1 MFSVSPRA
9 VAVVIVA
16 SVAGFASFARADVRA
31 DFEAGR
37 SHFGNGRY
45 DKAVEVF
52 SELLAQP
59 LDARSPEARKH
70 REILQAARPLHAAS
84 LVALGRIEEADRTI
98 YDQLR
103 DDPFYEP
110 PAGQLPE
117 PVMRRF
123 IEVAANHAAELD
135 ALRQRIVV
143 ERQEAVLREQR
154 ERDRQRMATERVVD
168 VEVVEVS
175 RRSRLLAMV
184 PFGVGQFQNGRRSL
198 GTFFAV
204 SEALG
209 ATAALGSLI
218 ASQHFAAADCR
229 VDDCVTAMKGF
240 EAARAANW
248 ISASLTGAL
257 MIAGVVEAQISLVP
271 EERSTYRREAPRV
284 SVTPW
289 TLPVTGGVLVGIS
302 ATY

>member
-1 MFSVSPRA
+1 MSHRA
-9 VAVVIVA
+9 VAVVIAVFF
-16 SVAGFASFARADVRA
+16 AGFASFAQADVRA

-52 SELLAQP
+52 SAMLAQP
-59 LDARSPEARKH
+59 LDSRSPEARKH

-117 PVMRRF
+117 PVVRRF
-123 IEVAANHAAELD
+123 IEVAAKHAVELD
-135 ALRQRIVV
+135 ALRQRILL
-143 ERQEAVLREQR
+143 ERQDAVLREQR
-154 ERDRQRMATERVVD
+154 ERDRQQTLSGHVVE

-184 PFGVGQFQNGRRSL
+184 PFGVGQFQNGRNSL

-204 SEALG
+204 TEALG
-209 ATAALGSLI
+209 ATAAFGSLVV
-218 ASQHFAAADCR
+218 SQHFAAADCR
-229 VDDCVTAMKGF
+229 LEDCVAAMKGF

-257 MIAGVVEAQISLVP
+257 MIAGVVEAQVSLVP
-271 EERSTYRREAPRV
+271 EARSTFRRPAPRA
-284 SVTPW
+284 SLTPW
-289 TLPVTGGVLVGIS
+289 ASPLTGGALFGLS
-302 ATY
+302 ANY